1 MEMFRRDSFLIA
13 SNWEQSKHPL
23 TDEKINNLWHFH
35 TVVYLLG
42 NRKEQSTGPCM
53 DKSHPAVMGTMI

>member
-35 TVVYLLG
+35 TVVYYSVIERNKAQVPAWINLIQLLW
-42 NRKEQSTGPCM
+42 
-53 DKSHPAVMGTMI
+53 AL